1 MNKNNKENNAKTL
14 KWIFALYCIVMIWL
28 LFLQRLGSVAPM
40 GRYNLVPLDTV
51 RLYIRLLQHS
61 ESLAQ
66 RNSAIA
72 NLAGNVVL
80 FIPFGIFIPL
90 MVSWQQK
97 FLPFVILTTGLLL
110 LVELLQYLTGLGAL
124 VVDDMI
130 LNFCGVM
137 IGRIFWRLLWKNKEQ

>member
-1 MNKNNKENNAKTL
+1 MRAPSRIKAL

-110 LVELLQYLTGLGAL
+110 LVELLQYVTGLGAL
-124 VVDDMI
+124 DVDDMI

>member
-1 MNKNNKENNAKTL
+1 MRAPSRMKAL

-28 LFLQRLGSVAPM
+28 LFLQRLGSMAPT

-51 RLYIRLLQHS
+51 RLYVRLLQHS
-61 ESLAQ
+61 ESLTQ

-110 LVELLQYLTGLGAL
+110 LVELLQYVTGLGAL
-124 VVDDMI
+124 DVDDMI

>member
-1 MNKNNKENNAKTL
+1 MRAPSRMKAL

-51 RLYIRLLQHS
+51 RLYVRLLQHS
-61 ESLAQ
+61 ESLSQ

-110 LVELLQYLTGLGAL
+110 LVELLQYVTGLGAL
-124 VVDDMI
+124 DVDDMI

>member
-1 MNKNNKENNAKTL
+1 MRAPSRIKAL

-28 LFLQRLGSVAPM
+28 LFLQRLGSMAPT

-110 LVELLQYLTGLGAL
+110 LVELLQYVTGLGAL
-124 VVDDMI
+124 DVDDMI

>member
-1 MNKNNKENNAKTL
+1 MRAPSRIKAL

-51 RLYIRLLQHS
+51 RLYVRLLQHS

-110 LVELLQYLTGLGAL
+110 LVELLQYVPGLGAL
-124 VVDDMI
+124 DVDDMI

>member
-1 MNKNNKENNAKTL
+1 MRAPSRMKAL

-28 LFLQRLGSVAPM
+28 LFLQRLGSMAPM

-80 FIPFGIFIPL
+80 FIPFGIFLPL
-90 MVSWQQK
+90 MVSWQRK

-110 LVELLQYLTGLGAL
+110 LVELLQYVTGLGAL
-124 VVDDMI
+124 DVDDMI

>member
-1 MNKNNKENNAKTL
+1 MRAPSRIKAL

-28 LFLQRLGSVAPM
+28 LFLQRLGSMAPM

-110 LVELLQYLTGLGAL
+110 LVELLQYVTGLGAL
-124 VVDDMI
+124 DVDDMI

>member
-1 MNKNNKENNAKTL
+1 MRAPSRIKAL

-28 LFLQRLGSVAPM
+28 LFLQRLGSMAPM

-51 RLYIRLLQHS
+51 RLYVRLLQHS

-110 LVELLQYLTGLGAL
+110 LVELLQYVTGLGAL
-124 VVDDMI
+124 DVDDMI